1 MSLTWAPGAYTLKNN
16 AHKRVMA
23 MEAAMQIQPE
33 QQQSFNTANQREN
46 NRRALRIRMERLSRE
61 IAKEQVAILDTNQK
75 VIKATAIRT
84 EKARGRDLRRRRR
97 QQMQLRPTTS
107 QAGSLAST
115 ARTDYTLPS
124 ARLNVS
130 MERPETSSS
139 SSSSSSRRRRRHRS
153 RRRPRSDRE
162 DDRIP
167 E

>member
-1 MSLTWAPGAYTLKNN
+1 MKNN

-33 QQQSFNTANQREN
+33 QQQSFNTANKREN

-115 ARTDYTLPS
+115 ARTQ
-124 ARLNVS
+124 
-130 MERPETSSS
+130 
-139 SSSSSSRRRRRHRS
+139 
-153 RRRPRSDRE
+153 
-162 DDRIP
+162 
-167 E
+167 